1 MRNALETFTKCHF
14 RNETN
19 QSNLVTDRDIE
30 YAGVA
35 LTAHDFDAALN
46 QARASYSDSIGAPKV
61 CTFKFYSIVVWR
73 RRQDLLIST

>member
-1 MRNALETFTKCHF
+1 MRNALQTCTKYHLSS
-14 RNETN
+14 ETN
-19 QSNLVTDRDIE
+19 QSDLVTDRDVE

-61 CTFKFYSIVVWR
+61 CTFKLILTVAWR
-73 RRQDLLIST
+73 RRY

>member
-1 MRNALETFTKCHF
+1 MRNELQTFTKYHL
-14 RNETN
+14 RSETN
-19 QSNLVTDRDIE
+19 QSDLVTDRDVE

-61 CTFKFYSIVVWR
+61 CTFKFI
-73 RRQDLLIST
+73 